1 MRRFSD
7 RVKSAILGGSFAG
20 LYDFLVPM
28 DSQNG
33 SIFDKKCI
41 FFEVWNFDDFRMK
54 REAKKGTHDKGGWA
68 SGREDSAELVLED
81 DD

>member
-1 MRRFSD
+1 M
-7 RVKSAILGGSFAG
+7 GS
-20 LYDFLVPM
+20 
-28 DSQNG
+28 QKG

-41 FFEVWNFDDFRMK
+41 FFEVWNLDDFRMK
-54 REAKKGTHDKGGWA
+54 RESKKGTHDKGGWA